1 MKLLFKVLFI
11 SVLYGTI
18 CGCKANYNKKDK
30 KKLERTDTTDDIRD
44 EQMEDYEMEMMQQRN
59 N

>member
-11 SVLYGTI
+11 SVLCFYI
-18 CGCKANYNKKDK
+18 CGCKANYNKQNK
-30 KKLERTDTTDDIRD
+30 KYLERTDTTDDIRE

>member
-11 SVLYGTI
+11 SVLCVSI
-18 CGCKANYNKKDK
+18 CGCKANYNKKNK
-30 KKLERTDTTDDIRD
+30 KNLERTDTTDDIRD
-44 EQMEDYEMEMMQQRN
+44 EQMDDYEMEMMQQRN